1 MKRRLRK
8 LLTLVMALVLT
19 FSLGVS
25 TAISLAYSVEFKGDN
40 SVKFEGLGDDLKLEG
55 SSGTF
60 QVEPD
65 PDWDLSSLE
74 VELKAGTLKV
84 KHDVDQ
90 GDWVHFFKEEEKKG
104 KISRL
109 DFDVKYVFDGTYI
122 VFTIEGNGEEEPP
135 EEDEGEEGEKTVI
148 VYHALSHFQFW
159 AEFVETTEESTE
171 ESSEDIT
178 EGSSEDITEGSSEDN
193 TEGSSED
200 NTEGSSEDNTEGS
213 SEDNT
218 EGSSEDNTE
227 GSSEDNT
234 EGSSED
240 NTEGSSEDNT
250 EFSTENNTE
259 ETNEES
265 TETTTR
271 RRRTT
276 TEATTE
282 TTTIIIETTVPEGP
296 PEEFTDPI
304 IPEVPPVVEQTQ
316 AVEEVLEIIVP
327 LGAPLPQTG
336 GIPAE
341 AVYLFGA
348 AVAGA
353 GILLKKKR

>member
-148 VYHALSHFQFW
+148 VYHALSNFQFW

-171 ESSEDIT
+171 ESSEDI
-178 EGSSEDITEGSSEDN
+178 
-193 TEGSSED
+193 
-200 NTEGSSEDNTEGS
+200 
-213 SEDNT
+213 T

-304 IPEVPPVVEQTQ
+304 IPEGPPVVEQTQ

>member
-148 VYHALSHFQFW
+148 VYHALSNFQFW

-171 ESSEDIT
+171 ESSEDI
-178 EGSSEDITEGSSEDN
+178 
-193 TEGSSED
+193 
-200 NTEGSSEDNTEGS
+200 TEGSSEDNTEGS

-304 IPEVPPVVEQTQ
+304 IPEGPPVVEQTQ